1 MNRAQAPTIQNIEK
15 LVFPKIET
23 AKLDNGIPIYMVNDG
38 TQEVVK
44 LDCVFEA
51 GKWYEEK
58 NLVADITN
66 RMLREGT
73 QTRNAKDLADA
84 FDFYGCNLESGV
96 SFGNAGFQLYSL
108 AKNFTQVLPLLHELL
123 TQPLFPAD
131 ELETILSNRKE
142 KHLQNLAKNDYLANR
157 LFLSSMWGQAHPYG
171 RVTEASDFE
180 HMKLADLQKFYKQYY
195 NFNNCFFILSG
206 KFNHSLLR
214 EINRIFGQE
223 RLTGEKAD
231 ATLQHIS
238 SPHSQLIHH
247 VEKADAVQT
256 TVLVGNQSI
265 NKYHADY
272 DKLTVLNTVFG
283 GYFGSRL
290 MTNIREEKGYTYG
303 IYSALSS
310 YQHGGVFEINTE
322 VGKEVK
328 DATLKEIAH
337 EIEVVKNER
346 VGYEELETVKN
357 YMAGKILRSLDGPL
371 KFADVLKGL
380 VMYNRDTDY
389 LQQYL
394 HTIQSATAN
403 ELQDLAIK
411 HFNFD
416 KMYQVTVG

>member
-1 MNRAQAPTIQNIEK
+1 
-15 LVFPKIET
+15 
-23 AKLDNGIPIYMVNDG
+23 
-38 TQEVVK
+38 
-44 LDCVFEA
+44 
-51 GKWYEEK
+51 
-58 NLVADITN
+58 
-66 RMLREGT
+66 
-73 QTRNAKDLADA
+73 
-84 FDFYGCNLESGV
+84 
-96 SFGNAGFQLYSL
+96 
-108 AKNFTQVLPLLHELL
+108 
-123 TQPLFPAD
+123 
-131 ELETILSNRKE
+131 
-142 KHLQNLAKNDYLANR
+142 
-157 LFLSSMWGQAHPYG
+157 
-171 RVTEASDFE
+171 
-180 HMKLADLQKFYKQYY
+180 
-195 NFNNCFFILSG
+195 
-206 KFNHSLLR
+206 
-214 EINRIFGQE
+214 
-223 RLTGEKAD
+223 
-231 ATLQHIS
+231 
-238 SPHSQLIHH
+238 
-247 VEKADAVQT
+247 
-256 TVLVGNQSI
+256 
-265 NKYHADY
+265 
-272 DKLTVLNTVFG
+272 VLNTVFG

-346 VGYEELETVKN
+346 VGDEELETVKN

-394 HTIQSATAN
+394 HTIQSVTAN